1 MWVVRDF
8 ALQLT
13 DETGN
18 KISPRDYL
26 ETALKEQKGVSDS
39 AEQKNR
45 IRRLLKAFF
54 KDRDCCTMVRPV
66 SEESELQNLASK
78 EIKDLRAEFQEQ
90 VRILRRKVLGKVKA
104 KTLQGKQLSGSVIV
118 GLAQ

>member
-13 DETGN
+13 DEAGN
-18 KISPRDYL
+18 KISSRDYL
-26 ETALKEQKGVSDS
+26 ETALKEQKGISDS

-54 KDRDCCTMVRPV
+54 TDRDCCTMIRPV
-66 SEESELQNLASK
+66 SDESELQNLAQK
-78 EIKDLRAEFQEQ
+78 EIKDLRVEFQE
-90 VRILRRKVLGKVKA
+90 
-104 KTLQGKQLSGSVIV
+104 
-118 GLAQ
+118 